1 MSASQNPSPT
11 GPPIGDRL
19 IEIDRREHPD
29 RLSLTQELTM
39 LTVREL
45 SEGRRAV
52 LCLVSAAIAV
62 GGAGALV
69 LAVTESMGTTPQ
81 AVLLAGSAAAAYWA
95 ARLGR
100 LAYRGSVDVRT
111 DGHRSASVAVV
122 LAAGLAAVMLATAG
136 LRPDLSDRTLILMSG
151 QALFWLIV
159 GGVYFLAQRVDE
171 ASLSIRERLIRLEL
185 QSLNDA
191 DPDAAAG

>member
-1 MSASQNPSPT
+1 MSTSQNPSPT

-81 AVLLAGSAAAAYWA
+81 AVLLAGSAAAA
-95 ARLGR
+95 
-100 LAYRGSVDVRT
+100 
-111 DGHRSASVAVV
+111 
-122 LAAGLAAVMLATAG
+122 
-136 LRPDLSDRTLILMSG
+136 
-151 QALFWLIV
+151 
-159 GGVYFLAQRVDE
+159 
-171 ASLSIRERLIRLEL
+171 
-185 QSLNDA
+185 
-191 DPDAAAG
+191 